1 MKGLHLWI
9 TLVAALTSLTGCNET
24 ESIETDGAPLSF
36 STSVEAQTRGEDLT
50 TNNLTSMGV
59 FAFFTQGGGF
69 DASPAP
75 TPNFMYNQEVTKAV
89 GNGPWTYS
97 PGKYWPVNSNDK
109 VSFFAYAPHGAQ
121 GVTPSLATKTGY
133 PELTYTVPTAE
144 TEQKDLLAATPIMDQ
159 NGGAVNFTFKH
170 ALTKVTFIV
179 KNGDSDNTPKTV
191 NSFSMK
197 AKASGKLTYTNSAFT
212 WSNTTG
218 TAEFTPTNGTNI
230 TVPPAQ
236 NGTVKIATF
245 YLVPDNAGATFS
257 IKYTMKGNI
266 ETGGTAP
273 VHEVTVTDKAIGS
286 TPAWNAGGAVTYTI
300 TLSKTGLE
308 VEATGGT
315 WAEGSN
321 NEVLVFTE
329 SELKPGD
336 YYYSDGTWSDGG
348 VRGLN
353 KTTGEAVMASP
364 VPDPVTTNPET
375 SSPRTCIGIVF
386 HAGKHP
392 TDDSTYPAGMSDVK
406 GYVVSLTNCGRIYG
420 AGGWIN
426 FVEEGNPPSPY
437 NYLIGAST
445 DTNDYKGYFNTQLI
459 KSVAESKGHW
469 AEANFPIPYQVL
481 NTYTPSAPT
490 SISSGWYMPSAGQL
504 QDLYKYR
511 GFLKTIM
518 SKVGSYTM
526 TGDGEGWYWSSTENN
541 ATTAYMIK
549 GFYGNSGS
557 LISYSKGG
565 RDETRPVLTF

>member
-9 TLVAALTSLTGCNET
+9 TLVAALPSLTGCNET

-50 TNNLTSMGV
+50 TSNLTSMGV

-69 DASPAP
+69 DASPTP

-89 GNGPWTYS
+89 GSGPWTYS

-109 VSFFAYAPHGAQ
+109 VSFFAYAPHNAQ

-133 PELTYTVPTAE
+133 PELTYTVPA
-144 TEQKDLLAATPIMDQ
+144 TEANQTDLLAAAPIMDK
-159 NGGAVNFTFKH
+159 NGGAVNFTLKH

-197 AKASGKLTYTNSAFT
+197 AKASGKLTYNFTGFT
-212 WSNTTG
+212 WSSNSASTT
-218 TAEFTPTNGTNI
+218 EFTPTNANI
-230 TVPPAQ
+230 TVPTAQ
-236 NGTVKIATF
+236 NGTVNIATF
-245 YLVPDNAGATFS
+245 YLLPDNAGATFS

-273 VHEVTVTDKAIGS
+273 VHEVTVTNKAIDS

-315 WAEGSN
+315 WAEGTSS
-321 NEVLVFTE
+321 EVQVFAPN
-329 SELKPGD
+329 ELKPGD
-336 YYYSDGTWSDGG
+336 YYYDDGTWSDGG

-386 HAGKHP
+386 HAGKHS
-392 TDDSTYPAGMSDVK
+392 TDNSTYPTGMSDVK
-406 GYVVSLTNCGRIYG
+406 GYVVSLTNCGESWDTSWSKYG
-420 AGGWIN
+420 KDS
-426 FVEEGNPPSPY
+426 PSK
-437 NYLIGAST
+437 YLMGTST
-445 DTNDYKGYFNTQLI
+445 DKDDYKGYFNTQQI
-459 KSVAESKGHW
+459 KTTAESKSQW
-469 AEANFPIPYQVL
+469 TAEFFPLPYQVL
-481 NTYTPSAPT
+481 NTYTPNAPS
-490 SISSGWYMPSAGQL
+490 SISSGWYMPSGGQL
-504 QDLYKYR
+504 KDLYKYR

-518 SKVGSYTM
+518 SKAGSYTM
-526 TGDGEGWYWSSTENN
+526 TGDNVLNRYWSSTEVD
-541 ATTAYMIK
+541 AGYAYMMN
-549 GFYGNSGS
+549 GFNGDSGT
-557 LISYSKGG
+557 LITYDKTGADG
-565 RDETRPVLTF
+565 TRPVLTF